1 MIRSTMYRA
10 TALTPVAFMAVTA
23 AAEARSSWSW
33 STMATIAL
41 GFLA

>member
-1 MIRSTMYRA
+1 MIRSTLYRG
-10 TALTPVAFMAVTA
+10 TALTPVAFAVMTA

-41 GFLA
+41 GFMA